1 MWPIKIM
8 TVYGISAFTLF
19 SDLEAV
25 SAFKIKSTDGTSVHV
40 LFTSHDAL
48 WVFSF
53 GSEDVWSKHGGQ
65 ILDTHLVG
73 AGVTVDLSQKPAQTH
88 TFPVPM
94 TRLIKNHSFGL
105 TIILTLL
112 LLLLRGGLTG
122 R

>member
-1 MWPIKIM
+1 M
-8 TVYGISAFTLF
+8 TVYGISEFTLF

-88 TFPVPM
+88 THFQYPWQD
-94 TRLIKNHSFGL
+94 
-105 TIILTLL
+105 
-112 LLLLRGGLTG
+112 
-122 R
+122 